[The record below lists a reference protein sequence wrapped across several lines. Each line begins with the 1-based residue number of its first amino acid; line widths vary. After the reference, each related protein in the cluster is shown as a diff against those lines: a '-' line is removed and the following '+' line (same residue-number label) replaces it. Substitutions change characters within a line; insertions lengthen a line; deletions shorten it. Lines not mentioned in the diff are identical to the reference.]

1 MHNPAYNTT
10 RSVMWFL
17 LSALIHLLLSLPL
30 TVHANNA
37 NLFEVPLGSLIFLIL
52 PCDFAHTVVHSTCHS
67 FLFSLQL
74 IYSHSSHLSS
84 HDALSHL
91 IYHKI
96 STLLSIFLLI
106 TMFSPLENELLEIK
120 D

>member
-1 MHNPAYNTT
+1 MHNPTYNTT
-10 RSVMWFL
+10 CSIMWFL
-17 LSALIHLLLSLPL
+17 PSSLTHLSLSLPH

-37 NLFEVPLGSLIFLIL
+37 NLFEVPPGSLIFLVL
-52 PCDFAHTVVHSTCHS
+52 HYDFTHTAVHSTCHS
-67 FLFSLQL
+67 FLFSLHL

-91 IYHKI
+91 IYHRI
-96 STLLSIFLLI
+96 SKLLSIYLLI
-106 TMFSPLENELLEIK
+106 TMFSLSENELLEIK